1 MTKKEF
7 VREKLELLKSIGI
20 TSIDDLLTIVNFMP
34 GGDDEYNSDS
44 RHVNK
49 TFSIEEETDLSL
61 EIRVKNV
68 LHRLGTPAHIKGYQY
83 LTDAII
89 LAVRDRDVLD
99 GITKVL
105 YPEVAKKYKSTPSRI
120 ERAIRHAIEVTWD
133 RGDLEVFDEIF
144 GNTVSLNKGKPTNSE
159 FLALISDNIRMGDIM
174 E

>member
-133 RGDLEVFDEIF
+133 RG
-144 GNTVSLNKGKPTNSE
+144 
-159 FLALISDNIRMGDIM
+159 
-174 E
+174 